1 VVAFN
6 VFPGQC
12 QSAGFDP
19 AASRFVM
26 ATYVF
31 VVALVLLLLG
41 F

>member
-1 VVAFN
+1 MS
-6 VFPGQC
+6 FPGQC

-26 ATYVF
+26 ASYVWF
-31 VVALVLLLLG
+31 VGLVLLLLG